1 MQSLIS
7 NIAIASCYLP
17 ILMIVWKN
25 LRYEKSLIAIA
36 IYWLFSG
43 LINLHTW
50 VSFLQNSAWQN
61 QITLIYN
68 LIDGPL
74 IFLFFYFSATGSKR
88 KLIMYTIIFFILFEI
103 STIVITGYNLK
114 SSTIIIGFDTFIA
127 LTLCIT
133 NITAYLSKLDHSS
146 CENALVFI
154 NSSVLFSYGVF
165 IIIYFFGY
173 LGFAS
178 SKTERN
184 EVFIIYYISLLL
196 SSLLTC
202 YGLWRYTKKPA
213 PKYEKPYFNY
223 QESSKSVNY

>member
-1 MQSLIS
+1 MQPIIS

-25 LRYEKSLIAIA
+25 LRYEKSFIIIA

-43 LINLHTW
+43 LINLSNW

-74 IFLFFYFSATGSKR
+74 ILLFFYFSAKESKR
-88 KLIMYTIIFFILFEI
+88 KIILYTIILFILFEMG
-103 STIVITGYNLK
+103 TIIITGYNLK
-114 SSTIIIGFDTFIA
+114 SSIIIIGFDAFIA

-133 NITAYLSKLDHSS
+133 NITAYLSKLDHSPY
-146 CENALVFI
+146 ENALVFI
-154 NSSVLFSYGVF
+154 NSSILFDYGVF

-178 SKTERN
+178 TKTEKN
-184 EVFIIYYISLLL
+184 EVFLIYYIGLFL
-196 SSLLTC
+196 SSLLSC

-213 PKYEKPYFNY
+213 PMYEKPYFNY
-223 QESSKSVNY
+223 QESTNR

>member
-17 ILMIVWKN
+17 VLMIVWKN

-43 LINLHTW
+43 LINLHSW

-68 LIDGPL
+68 LLDGPL
-74 IFLFFYFSATGSKR
+74 ILLFFFFSANNSKR
-88 KLIMYTIIFFILFEI
+88 KMILYTIISFILFEI
-103 STIVITGYNLK
+103 ATIIITGYNLK

-154 NSSVLFSYGVF
+154 NSSILFSYGVF
-165 IIIYFFGY
+165 IIIYFFSY

-178 SKTERN
+178 TKTEKN
-184 EVFIIYYISLLL
+184 EVFLIYYISLFL

-202 YGLWRYTKKPA
+202 YGLWRYTKKPS
-213 PKYEKPYFNY
+213 PMYERSHLTY
-223 QESSKSVNY
+223 

>member
-1 MQSLIS
+1 MQPIIS

-25 LRYEKSLIAIA
+25 LRYEKSFIIIA
-36 IYWLFSG
+36 IYWLFNG
-43 LINLHTW
+43 LVNLPNW
-50 VSFLQNSAWQN
+50 VSYLQNSGWQN

-74 IFLFFYFSATGSKR
+74 ILLFFLFSASSDKR
-88 KLIMYTIIFFILFEI
+88 KLILYTIIFFILFEAA
-103 STIVITGYNLK
+103 TIIITGYNLK
-114 SSTIIIGFDTFIA
+114 SSTIIIGFDAFIA

-133 NITAYLSKLDHSS
+133 NITAYLSKLDHSP

-154 NSSVLFSYGVF
+154 NSSILFAYGVF
-165 IIIYFFGY
+165 IIIYFFSY

-178 SKTERN
+178 TKTEKN
-184 EVFIIYYISLLL
+184 EVFLIYYIGLFL
-196 SSLLTC
+196 SSLLSC

-213 PKYEKPYFNY
+213 PMYEKPYYNY
-223 QESSKSVNY
+223 QESTNR

>member
-17 ILMIVWKN
+17 VLMIVWKN
-25 LRYEKSLIAIA
+25 LRYEKSFIAIA

-43 LINLHTW
+43 LINLPNW

-74 IFLFFYFSATGSKR
+74 ILLFFYFSANGSKR
-88 KLIMYTIIFFILFEI
+88 KLILYTIILFILFEMG
-103 STIVITGYNLK
+103 TIVIAGYNLK

-165 IIIYFFGY
+165 IIIYYFSY
-173 LGFAS
+173 LGFANS
-178 SKTERN
+178 RAENN
-184 EVFIIYYISLLL
+184 EVFLIYYISLFL

-202 YGLWRYTKKPA
+202 YGLWRYTKKPSEM
-213 PKYEKPYFNY
+213 YEKSYLNY
-223 QESSKSVNY
+223 